1 MKRYETLA
9 RAMADDIRSGNIAA
23 GARMPSLR
31 QMIAQHRVSQS
42 TVFRAYYLLEQ
53 WGLIRARE
61 RSGYY
66 VAHGAQASAGAN
78 PGRAAPAGRN
88 TRGAAPAESRKV
100 DISDLVFS
108 VLEAA
113 THPGIVPLGSAF
125 PSPHLFPL
133 PRLAK
138 SLAQATRLVSPWS
151 TVVDLPPGNEQ
162 LRRQIALRY
171 LGIGV
176 SQPIDE
182 IVVTN
187 GALEALNLC
196 LMAVTRPGDVVAVE
210 APGFYAAL
218 QAIERL
224 DLRAV
229 EIPVD
234 PRTGLDLDAL
244 AAALDRHDVRACW
257 FMTNFQNPT
266 GVTLPIDK
274 KKALV
279 DLLATREVP
288 LIEDDVYGEL
298 HHGPDYPLPARAFDK
313 HGLVMHCSSFSKTLA
328 PGYRIGWAS
337 AGRFAEKVR
346 RLKLM
351 TTLSASIPA
360 QVGIADYL
368 EHGGYDRH
376 LRKLRG
382 ALRAQMERMNDA
394 LMRRLPPDVHWTLPD
409 GGYFLWLAFP
419 DAIDAMELHREA
431 IRRGV
436 SVAPGPLF
444 SAAHAFERC
453 VRLNFGHPWSA
464 GVDDAI
470 RIVGELVAQPSLRK
484 RR

>member
-23 GARMPSLR
+23 GMRMPSLR

-66 VAHGAQASAGAN
+66 VAHGAQASTGAS
-78 PGRAAPAGRN
+78 PGRTAPAVPE
-88 TRGAAPAESRKV
+88 TRGGAPAESRKV

-113 THPGIVPLGSAF
+113 THPGIAPLGSAF

-151 TVVDLPPGNEQ
+151 AVVDLPPGNEQ

-274 KKALV
+274 KRALV
-279 DLLATREVP
+279 DLLAAREVP

-298 HHGPDYPLPARAFDK
+298 HHGPDYPPPARAFDK

-337 AGRFAEKVR
+337 AGRFAERVR

-360 QVGIADYL
+360 QAGIADYL

-382 ALRAQMERMNDA
+382 ALRSQMARMNDA

-419 DAIDAMELHREA
+419 DAIDAMELHRQA

-470 RIVGELVAQPSLRK
+470 RIVGELVAQPSVRK

>member
-9 RAMADDIRSGNIAA
+9 HTIADDIRNGNLAV
-23 GARMPSLR
+23 GTRLPSLR
-31 QMIAQHRVSQS
+31 QIIAQHGVSQS

-66 VAHGAQASAGAN
+66 VAPGAQPAASPTTKRRASRAGV
-78 PGRAAPAGRN
+78 
-88 TRGAAPAESRKV
+88 TRKV
-100 DISDLVFS
+100 DISSLVFS
-108 VLEAA
+108 VLDAA
-113 THPGIVPLGSAF
+113 TQPGIVPLGSAF
-125 PSPHLFPL
+125 PAPQLFPL

-151 TVVDLPPGNEQ
+151 TVVDLPPGNEA
-162 LRRQIALRY
+162 LRQQIARRY
-171 LGIGV
+171 LATGI

-244 AAALDRHDVRACW
+244 ANALDRHDIRACW

-266 GVTLPIDK
+266 GVTLTAEK
-274 KKALV
+274 KRALV
-279 DLLATREVP
+279 ELLAARNVP

-298 HHGPDYPLPARAFDK
+298 HFGPDYPLPARAFDR

-328 PGYRIGWAS
+328 PGYRIGWAA
-337 AGRFAEKVR
+337 AGRFAEKVQ

-360 QVGIADYL
+360 QAGIANYL

-382 ALRAQMERMNDA
+382 ALHTQLDRMDDA
-394 LMRRLPPDVHWTLPD
+394 LRRWLPAGVEWVRPD
-409 GGYFLWLAFP
+409 GGYLLWLAFP
-419 DAIDAMELHREA
+419 DAIDAMELHRQA
-431 IRRGV
+431 IARGI
-436 SVAPGPLF
+436 SFAPGPLF
-444 SAAHAFERC
+444 SAAHGFERC
-453 VRLNFGHPWSA
+453 VRVNFGHPWSR
-464 GVDDAI
+464 DIERAI
-470 RIVGELVAQPSLRK
+470 RVLGELVAQPSVRK
-484 RR
+484 AG

>member
-9 RAMADDIRSGNIAA
+9 RTMAGDIRSGNIAA
-23 GARMPSLR
+23 GTRMPSLR
-31 QMIAQHRVSQS
+31 QLIAQHRVSQS

-66 VAHGAQASAGAN
+66 VAHGAQASARAN
-78 PGRAAPAGRN
+78 DGQPAPGGRIARA
-88 TRGAAPAESRKV
+88 AAPAESRKV

-108 VLEAA
+108 VLEAS

-125 PSPHLFPL
+125 ASAHLFPL

-138 SLAQATRLVSPWS
+138 SLAQATRLVSPRS
-151 TVVDLPPGNEQ
+151 TVVDLPPGSEQ

-176 SQPIDE
+176 PQPIDE
-182 IVVTN
+182 IVVTD

-266 GVTLPIDK
+266 GVTLSVDK

-279 DLLATREVP
+279 EMLAAREVP

-351 TTLSASIPA
+351 TTLSASTPA

-382 ALRAQMERMNDA
+382 ALRGQMGRMNEA
-394 LMRRLPPDVHWTLPD
+394 LMRHLPPDVHWTLPD

-419 DAIDAMELHREA
+419 DAIDAMALHREA
-431 IRRGV
+431 IGRGV

-453 VRLNFGHPWSA
+453 VRINFGHPWSA
-464 GVDDAI
+464 SVDDAI
-470 RIVGELVAQPSLRK
+470 RIVGELVARPSVRK